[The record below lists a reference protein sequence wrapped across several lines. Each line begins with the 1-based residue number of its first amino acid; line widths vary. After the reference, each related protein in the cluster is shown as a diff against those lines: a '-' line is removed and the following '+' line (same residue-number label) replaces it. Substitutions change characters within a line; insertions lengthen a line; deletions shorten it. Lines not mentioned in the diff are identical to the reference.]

1 MAKGKI
7 FKNLFLLLIL
17 VFSFILYFSI
27 PSEIILPEYSQASI
41 KTFPMSFFE
50 QSGVTNQTKPLVKQN
65 QDSLDITSAE
75 TGSFKYK
82 VKLFNSVPF
91 KNVNVSVVPKNYVIP
106 SGETIGVK
114 MFTQGLLVIYVT
126 SFIDINGAE
135 VSPANM
141 SGIRENDRILAVDG
155 IEITSSEKFSNY
167 INNSAGTV
175 QLTIDR
181 DGEILTSDVTPSLAD
196 DNKYKIGIWVR
207 DSTAGIGTMTFY
219 KPDSGLFAALGHAIC
234 DADTGAVL
242 KVANGSLLDCEII
255 SVQKGEYGVPGELTG
270 SFVGGVRGSIFENNE
285 FGIYGCLYD
294 IPASN
299 GNEIEVAT
307 RFQIKEGP
315 AQILCDIDGE
325 GVRQYDVQ
333 IRSVSKEPIADN
345 IGIIIEVTDNEL
357 LEKTGGIIQGM
368 SGSPIIQN
376 NMLVGAVTHVLVNNP
391 KRGYGIFAES
401 MLDMLN
407 Y

>member
-7 FKNLFLLLIL
+7 FKNSILLLIL
-17 VFSFILYFSI
+17 VFSFVLYFSI
-27 PSEIILPEYSQASI
+27 PSEIILPEYSHASI
-41 KTFPMSFFE
+41 RTFPMSFFQE
-50 QSGVTNQTKPLVKQN
+50 TGAATQSKPLIKQN
-65 QDSLDITSAE
+65 QSSLDITSAG
-75 TGSFKYK
+75 TGSFKYN
-82 VKLFNSVPF
+82 VKIFNSLPF
-91 KNVNVSVVPKNYVIP
+91 KNVNVSVIPKNYVIP
-106 SGETIGVK
+106 SGETVGVK

-135 VSPANM
+135 SAPARD
-141 SGIRENDRILAVDG
+141 SGIRENDRILTVDG
-155 IEITSSEKFSNY
+155 IDIANSEKFSDY
-167 INNSAGTV
+167 INNSDDTV

-181 DGEILTSDVTPSLAD
+181 GGEILTLDVTPALAD
-196 DNKYKIGIWVR
+196 DNKYKIGLWVR

-255 SVQKGEYGVPGELTG
+255 SVQKGEYGIPGELTG

-294 IPASN
+294 IPQSN
-299 GNEIEVAT
+299 GNEIVVAT

-325 GVRQYDVQ
+325 GVRRYDVQ
-333 IRSVSKEPIADN
+333 ICGVSKEPVTDN
-345 IGIIIEVTDNEL
+345 KGIIIEVTDDEL
-357 LEKTGGIIQGM
+357 LKKTGGIVQGM

-401 MLDMLN
+401 MLEMLN
-407 Y
+407 